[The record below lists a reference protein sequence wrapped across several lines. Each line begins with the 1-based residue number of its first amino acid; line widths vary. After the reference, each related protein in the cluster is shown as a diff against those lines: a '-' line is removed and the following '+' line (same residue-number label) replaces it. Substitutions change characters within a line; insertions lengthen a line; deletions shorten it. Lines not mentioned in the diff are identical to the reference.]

1 MPRRGAAPQQ
11 QHPRIERRDRRQ
23 FILSPCAESVR
34 EVASSAASLTSVAKQ
49 RSGGC
54 CHAAGSWLVR
64 CAAWRERSARTTEHM
79 TYPLPQPISKQLR
92 AGRGYEYV
100 QRSCT
105 ARTPLAA
112 SVERAVAQRTCEA
125 AQLLAAI
132 CALLEAI
139 HLLHLPAQMCPAYRR
154 VCHTPVCECA
164 QGKHPDCKMCWQEG
178 IYKPRARYATLK
190 LSDQ

>member
-1 MPRRGAAPQQ
+1 MVIGRGCRWMPRRGAAPQQ

-23 FILSPCAESVR
+23 FILTPCAESVR

-64 CAAWRERSARTTEHM
+64 CAACRERSARTTEHM

-112 SVERAVAQRTCEA
+112 RGARSGATHVRGSSAVGSDLRSSRSQSFIASTSA
-125 AQLLAAI
+125 NVS
-132 CALLEAI
+132 CASTN
-139 HLLHLPAQMCPAYRR
+139 LPHA
-154 VCHTPVCECA
+154 
-164 QGKHPDCKMCWQEG
+164 G
-178 IYKPRARYATLK
+178 L
-190 LSDQ
+190 